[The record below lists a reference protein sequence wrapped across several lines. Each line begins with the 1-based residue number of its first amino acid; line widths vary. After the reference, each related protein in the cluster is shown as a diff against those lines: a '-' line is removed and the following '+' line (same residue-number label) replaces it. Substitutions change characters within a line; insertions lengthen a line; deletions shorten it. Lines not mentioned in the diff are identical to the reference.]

1 MEVFHMKYETT
12 QKAIRQSYKNVI
24 AIGYCKAQFLLQ
36 YMSPEACTTRRE
48 GWASDIYIIN
58 HDTAIST
65 GYKPFGNIKPS
76 IDLLDY
82 YNDKAR
88 KIDSSLPFEDR
99 VKVTTQLLDEFIEKI
114 TK

>member
-1 MEVFHMKYETT
+1 MKHKTT
-12 QKAIRQSYKNVI
+12 QKAIKQNYKNVI
-24 AIGYCKAQFLLQ
+24 AINYGKAQFLLQ
-36 YMSPEACTTRRE
+36 YMSPKACTFRKE
-48 GWASDIYIIN
+48 GKASDIYVIN
-58 HDTAIST
+58 RDTVIST

-76 IDLLDY
+76 FDLLDY

-99 VKVTTQLLDEFIEKI
+99 VKKTAQLLNELIEKI

>member
-1 MEVFHMKYETT
+1 MYVTT
-12 QKAIRQSYKNVI
+12 QKAIRQNYKNVI
-24 AIGYCKAQFLLQ
+24 AISNGRAQFLLQ

-48 GWASDIYIIN
+48 GWASDVYVIN
-58 HDTAIST
+58 HDTVIST

-76 IDLLDY
+76 FDLLDY

-99 VKVTTQLLDEFIEKI
+99 VNATTQLLNEFIEKL